1 MWPHEAQRHHGM
13 VVSLVNP
20 LGTMDAHAAVED
32 CVLVDMS
39 LWGTSIIGLA
49 VQCPLVFR
57 YNGYPGLV
65 ILERKAKMPMQAI
78 NGAYP

>member
-1 MWPHEAQRHHGM
+1 M
-13 VVSLVNP
+13 L
-20 LGTMDAHAAVED
+20 AVED
-32 CVLVDMS
+32 GVLVDLS

-65 ILERKAKMPMQAI
+65 ILERKAKMPMRAI